1 MLTTNELE
9 FQQVYDAYQPRV
21 LRYLVRLVGA
31 DEAEDLTQEVFLRAN
46 QGLASFR
53 GEAQLSTW
61 LYRIAT
67 NAAID
72 KIRSASFRHG
82 MQEIILED
90 VCENGTNGINET
102 MELWS
107 RESPASVEQVLLR
120 KDRFHCFVNYIKN
133 LSLNYKLVVLLSEV
147 EELTT
152 GEIAEILGV
161 SQETVKIRL
170 HRGRLKLF
178 QALRENCKPEEWL

>member
-1 MLTTNELE
+1 MLATSELE

-31 DEAEDLTQEVFLRAN
+31 EEAEDLTQEVFLRAN
-46 QGLASFR
+46 QGLSSFR

-72 KIRSASFRHG
+72 KIRSASFRHN
-82 MQEIILED
+82 MQEVILED
-90 VCENGTNGINET
+90 ACESETNGT

-107 RESPASVEQVLLR
+107 REESASVEQVLLQ

-133 LSLNYKLVVLLSEV
+133 LPLNYKIIVLLSEV
-147 EELTT
+147 EDLTT
-152 GEIAEILGV
+152 REIAEILGV

-170 HRGRLKLF
+170 HRGRVKLF

>member
-1 MLTTNELE
+1 MVTTSELE
-9 FQQVYDAYQPRV
+9 FQQVYDTYQPRI

-31 DEAEDLTQEVFLRAN
+31 DEAEDLTQEVFTRVN
-46 QGLASFR
+46 QSLSTYR

-72 KIRSASFRHG
+72 KTRTASYRHG
-82 MQEIILED
+82 AQVIPLDEVCTGGTKEI
-90 VCENGTNGINET
+90 
-102 MELWS
+102 WS
-107 RESPASVEQVLLR
+107 GEEQPLVEQTLLQR
-120 KDRFHCFVNYIKN
+120 ERFHCYVRYIKN
-133 LSLNYKLVVLLSEV
+133 LPLNYKIIVLLNEI

-152 GEIAEILGV
+152 GEIAAILGL

-170 HRGRLKLF
+170 HRGRTRLL
-178 QALRENCKPEEWL
+178 QALRENCRPEEWL

>member
-1 MLTTNELE
+1 MLTTTELD
-9 FQQVYDAYQPRV
+9 FQQVYDTYQPRI
-21 LRYLVRLVGA
+21 LRYLVRLMGA
-31 DEAEDLTQEVFLRAN
+31 DEAEDLTQEVFLRVN
-46 QGLASFR
+46 QNLSSYR

-72 KIRSASFRHG
+72 KTRTASFRHG
-82 MQEIILED
+82 AQESTLD
-90 VCENGTNGINET
+90 DLCEGGTKEI
-102 MELWS
+102 WS
-107 RESPASVEQVLLR
+107 GEQLPSIVQTLLQ
-120 KDRFHCFVNYIKN
+120 KDRFHCFVGYIKS
-133 LSLNYKLVVLLSEV
+133 LPLNYKIIVLLSEI

-152 GEIAEILGV
+152 GEIAEILGL

-170 HRGRLKLF
+170 HRGRTRLL